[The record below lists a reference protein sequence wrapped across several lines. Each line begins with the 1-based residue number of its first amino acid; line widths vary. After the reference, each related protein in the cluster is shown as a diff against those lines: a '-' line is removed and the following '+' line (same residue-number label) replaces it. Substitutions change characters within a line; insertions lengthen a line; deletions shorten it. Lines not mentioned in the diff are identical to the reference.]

1 MNEAHRLAKA
11 KTDYEAALAEVR
23 RLKIETEAAI
33 SSAETA
39 QGKAYAEMEAAQVA
53 ADRLL
58 PTCDLHSYG
67 KFSGKR
73 TRELR
78 CVIKRTAKT
87 AYVKIIGIPDDRAQQ
102 FRIDKD
108 GRRWNPFP
116 KQDAQ
121 GRITHWIEFPD
132 ETSATDP
139 V

>member
-1 MNEAHRLAKA
+1 MNETQRLAKA

-23 RLKIETEAAI
+23 RLKTEAEAAI
-33 SSAETA
+33 STAETA
-39 QGKAYAEMEAAQVA
+39 KGKAYAEMESAQVA

-67 KFSGKR
+67 RFSGKR

-87 AYVKIIGIPDDRAQQ
+87 ASVKIIGLPDDRAQQ

-108 GRRWNPFP
+108 GRWNPFP
-116 KQDAQ
+116 MQDQ
-121 GRITHWIEFPD
+121 HGRITNWIEFPD
-132 ETSATDP
+132 ETSAPDP

>member
-1 MNEAHRLAKA
+1 MNEAQRLAKA
-11 KTDYEAALAEVR
+11 KADYEAALAEVR
-23 RLKIETEAAI
+23 RLKAEAEAAI
-33 SSAETA
+33 STAETA

-67 KFSGKR
+67 RFSGKR
-73 TRELR
+73 ARELR

-87 AYVKIIGIPDDRAQQ
+87 ASVKIIGLPDDRAQQ

-108 GRRWNPFP
+108 GRWNPFP
-116 KQDAQ
+116 KQDPQ

-132 ETSATDP
+132 ETSAPDP